1 MILVLSDGGSKSDE
15 LYRFLNI
22 LDLPSIFHFSSF
34 SEAGTFGK
42 GKTIVGKASFKSF
55 KRILI
60 KNQINCVIDV
70 IDAPMSDASRVMLE
84 AAEELSI
91 PVIKVILPVF
101 RLNSGIAE
109 NIGVSVKSDYSYKS
123 AAEVVNNTYGN
134 VLFLASPYN
143 VKAVAD
149 LVFDRGAL
157 YAPIPSGIEF
167 DVDLALEFGIPL
179 LNVIAVDDF
188 SGASGIE
195 NVINMVDARLIVT
208 DSSSEI
214 FNKLEAASKTDC
226 KVLFIQN
233 TGLEYKYIVD
243 NFDELSE
250 LLTRFVPESDAEED
264 GGTDDGDE
272 INSDEV

>member
-15 LYRFLNI
+15 LYRFLDI
-22 LDLPSIFHFSSF
+22 MGLPSIFHFNSF

-42 GKTIVGKASFKSF
+42 GSTIVGKASFKSF

-60 KNQINCVIDV
+60 KNHIDCVIDV
-70 IDAPMSDASRVMLE
+70 IDAPMSAASRIMIE
-84 AAEELSI
+84 AASELNI
-91 PVIKVILPVF
+91 PMIKVILPIF
-101 RLNSGIAE
+101 RLNPGIVE
-109 NIGVSVKSDYSYKS
+109 NIGVSVESDYSYKS
-123 AAEVVNNTYGN
+123 AAETVNNTFGN
-134 VLFLASPYN
+134 VLFLANPYN

-188 SGASGIE
+188 SGAAGIE
-195 NVINMVDARLIVT
+195 NIINMVDARLIVT
-208 DSSSEI
+208 DSSSEV
-214 FNKLEAASKTDC
+214 FDKLEAASKTGC
-226 KVLFIQN
+226 KVLFIQS

-250 LLTRFVPESDAEED
+250 LIERFVPGSSGKDNSNLDNADNEE
-264 GGTDDGDE
+264 
-272 INSDEV
+272 